1 MTAKPNLHRMEVSGW
16 LPNETLYSLCAR
28 EHVLSLQSRAGATT
42 QRLFGHS
49 RQGDRHDIPAH
60 VDTFLSR
67 SGGSLKTSFSD
78 LVAHH
83 TILPFYLPWRSA
95 RCEEEI
101 LAEVKRNSSG
111 RTKSLLGLMS
121 SRFGAAH
128 PLKYC
133 PLCCT
138 SDVKMYSTT
147 YWHRDH
153 QYPGAWSCPTHFCK
167 LTAASTKANGIGRFL
182 WILPHD
188 DPQFDC
194 ASPATSAP
202 ASWLS
207 FTSLVIASSIGLYQ
221 GRIDYRQLH
230 DTYVNDLALLGYGR
244 GRRQLNLKRVAAD
257 CADAAMEV
265 SELPEFNALPLDPEC
280 RPGYVQTVLRLS
292 GHSSNPLRHLLFIHW
307 LYGTW
312 LKFCEAYRSDRASPS
327 LTQLTAQSPPQA
339 GLSASQ
345 VEALTLIRDRGYSA
359 RRAAAQVGVQT
370 ETVIRWAAKAHVPLK
385 LRRPPRHTAVIR
397 ELLKGKRATDVAQT
411 LGVKIGVVVGLLHA
425 IPDLRQQW
433 ITACLERKWRDTH
446 RRWQQL
452 VKRFPSAGITA
463 LRRRDPADYVWL
475 YRHDRDWLYKTSSES
490 VTPGPSRTSHV
501 DWHARDVALALE
513 VRNFIAHEQPGESSG
528 TPRQAM
534 LAALPKLRCW
544 QRREELLPRT
554 FTLVHKYLAQCR
566 KEN

>member
-1 MTAKPNLHRMEVSGW
+1 MTAKRNSNRMEAGGW

-42 QRLFGHS
+42 RRLFGHA

-60 VDTFLSR
+60 VDAFLKR
-67 SGGSLKTSFSD
+67 SGSALKTSFSD

-95 RCEEEI
+95 RCEEVI
-101 LAEVKRNSSG
+101 LAEIRRNSSG
-111 RTKSLLGLMS
+111 KTKSLLGLMS

-133 PLCCT
+133 PLCCA

-182 WILPHD
+182 WVLPHD
-188 DPQFDC
+188 DHQFDY
-194 ASPATSAP
+194 ASAAIAAP

-221 GRIDYRQLH
+221 GSIDYRQLH
-230 DTYVNDLALLGYGR
+230 DTYVNDLLLLDYGR
-244 GRRQLNLKRVAAD
+244 GQRQLNLKRVVAD
-257 CADAAMEV
+257 CAEAVREV
-265 SELPEFNALPLDPEC
+265 SALPEFNTLRLDLDC
-280 RPGYVQTVLRLS
+280 SPGYVQTVLRIS
-292 GHSSNPLRHLLFIHW
+292 GHSTNPLRHLLFIHW

-312 LKFCEAYRSDRASPS
+312 PKFCEAYRAHRASPS
-327 LTQLTAQSPPQA
+327 LKPPIAQSSSQA
-339 GLSASQ
+339 GVSASQ

-411 LGVKIGVVVGLLHA
+411 LGVKIGVVVGVLHA

-433 ITACLERKWRDTH
+433 ITACLERKWRETH
-446 RRWQQL
+446 RKWQQL
-452 VKRFPSAGITA
+452 VQRFPSAGITA

-490 VTPGPSRTSHV
+490 VPPRPLRTTHV

-513 VRNFIAHEQPGESSG
+513 VRNFITHEHPGEFGG
-528 TPRQAM
+528 TPWQAM
-534 LAALPKLRCW
+534 LAAIPKLRCW

-554 FTLVHKYLAQCR
+554 FTLVRKFLAQCR
-566 KEN
+566 KKN